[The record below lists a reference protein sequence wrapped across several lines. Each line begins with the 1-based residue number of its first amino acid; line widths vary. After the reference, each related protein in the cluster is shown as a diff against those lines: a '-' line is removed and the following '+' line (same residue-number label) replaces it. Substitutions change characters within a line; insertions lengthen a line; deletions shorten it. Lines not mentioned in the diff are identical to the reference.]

1 MEGIGVLVEPTSR
14 HHAEQ
19 RSGLELMV
27 TALSSAAGLALLA
40 GLASLGWR
48 PVPLTDRGAEMLIK
62 LIGLLFAGVFVG
74 ATIYEVSRRGR
85 RHGDRRAGGAASGA
99 SADQEG
105 PPQP

>member
-1 MEGIGVLVEPTSR
+1 MLVEPTSR

-27 TALSSAAGLALLA
+27 AGLFAAAGLALVT
-40 GLASLGWR
+40 GLASLGWQ
-48 PVPLTDRGAEMLIK
+48 PAPLTDRGAEMLIK

-85 RHGDRRAGGAASGA
+85 RREGRAGRGATADAGI
-99 SADQEG
+99 DQEG
-105 PPQP
+105 PPRP